1 MTNMTKHSLRTLL
14 PKFNRGCIKL
24 LLDTGLL
31 NFASGC
37 YALWRFALV
46 GMVFKLARKARPI
59 IPPEERIFPP
69 D

>member
-1 MTNMTKHSLRTLL
+1 MTKHSLRTELQ
-14 PKFNRGCIKL
+14 KFNRKCMKL

-46 GMVFKLARKARPI
+46 GRKARPI
-59 IPPEERIFPP
+59 IPPEENVSTGLA
-69 D
+69 

>member
-1 MTNMTKHSLRTLL
+1 M
-14 PKFNRGCIKL
+14 KL

-37 YALWRFALV
+37 YALWRFAFV
-46 GMVFKLARKARPI
+46 GMVVKLARKARLI
-59 IPPEERIFPP
+59 TGRTMFPP

>member
-1 MTNMTKHSLRTLL
+1 M
-14 PKFNRGCIKL
+14 KL

-46 GMVFKLARKARPI
+46 GRKARPI
-59 IPPEERIFPP
+59 IPPEENVSTGLA
-69 D
+69 